1 MLSKRGTA
9 DLLRLCIP
17 GTLGLMKE
25 KEKIVVR
32 LTKLGGNQEHGNPA
46 DISKAQSCSWSRSG
60 DMDVLVKS
68 CRAEMHSRH
77 RSAVPLIV

>member
-1 MLSKRGTA
+1 
-9 DLLRLCIP
+9 
-17 GTLGLMKE
+17 MKE

-32 LTKLGGNQEHGNPA
+32 VTKLGGNQEHGNPA

-77 RSAVPLIV
+77 RSVPLKYYI